1 MERLT
6 ILAPALLGI
15 SFLLVLFLVYCTLVV
30 LGRTPEVP
38 GYDRRKF
45 TELFGPFIVRFSYWV
60 LKPIERALLASGVT
74 PNAIT
79 VVSVMFCA
87 GSGVA
92 IAYGHLAWGAW
103 LYGFAGAADMLDGRL
118 ARLKG
123 QQTKA
128 GALFDS
134 VSDRWGELFVFA
146 GCAWY
151 LRDSGWLMAVMLG
164 MAGSVM
170 VSYTRARGEGLG
182 VALDGGMMQRAERVV
197 LVSVGAMVGAWFAVS
212 PSQAS
217 YAPAALGTAL
227 VICGALA
234 SFTALGRWLQGYR
247 ELVRREASAVVA
259 IEDKRRDR
267 PVDAAVPVIEPN
279 PMRITGENRA

>member
-1 MERLT
+1 MERLS

-15 SFLLVLFLVYCTLVV
+15 SFLLVLFAVYCV
-30 LGRTPEVP
+30 LCAIGRTPEVP
-38 GYDRRKF
+38 GFDRRKF
-45 TELFGPFIVRFSYWV
+45 SELLGPFMVRYIYWV
-60 LKPIERALLASGVT
+60 LRPLERGLLASGIS

-79 VVSVMFCA
+79 AISVLFCA
-87 GSGVA
+87 GAGVA
-92 IAYGHLAWGAW
+92 ISQGMLATGSW
-103 LYGFAGAADMLDGRL
+103 LYALAGITDMLDGRL

-151 LRDSGWLMAVMLG
+151 LRDSGWLLAVMLAI
-164 MAGSVM
+164 AGSMM

-182 VALDGGMMQRAERVV
+182 LTTLDGGMMQRAERVL
-197 LVSVGAMVGAWFAVS
+197 LVSFGAMIGAWFATA

-217 YAPAALGTAL
+217 YAPSALGTSL

-234 SFTALGRWLQGYR
+234 SFTALARWHAGYR
-247 ELVRREASAVVA
+247 ELLRRDAGTIASSASAT
-259 IEDKRRDR
+259 ISPPPPPPR
-267 PVDAAVPVIEPN
+267 PVLQPPSVGSAQQ
-279 PMRITGENRA
+279 

>member
-15 SFLLVLFLVYCTLVV
+15 SFLLVLFLVYCVLV
-30 LGRTPEVP
+30 LIGRTPEVP
-38 GYDRRKF
+38 GFDRRKF
-45 TELFGPFIVRFSYWV
+45 SELLGPFTVRFIYWV
-60 LKPIERALLASGVT
+60 LGPIERMLLASGIT

-79 VVSVMFCA
+79 FVSMLFCA
-87 GSGVA
+87 GAGAA
-92 IAYGHLAWGAW
+92 IGYGWLATGAW
-103 LYGFAGAADMLDGRL
+103 LYALAGVTDMLDGRL

-123 QQTKA
+123 LQTKA
-128 GALFDS
+128 GAMFDS

-164 MAGSVM
+164 ISGSMM

-182 VALDGGMMQRAERVV
+182 VALDGGMMQRAERVL
-197 LVSVGAMVGAWFAVS
+197 LVAVGAMIGAWFATT

-217 YAPAALGTAL
+217 YAPPALGTAL
-227 VICGALA
+227 VICGALS
-234 SFTALGRWLQGYR
+234 SFTAVGRWIEGYR
-247 ELVRREASAVVA
+247 ELSRREAP
-259 IEDKRRDR
+259 R
-267 PVDAAVPVIEPN
+267 AAVAKIEVVETPVPQPN